1 MSWTCRNFLR
11 YDFVS
16 LLLSHLLPESNEN
29 SVCSFCFPCGC
40 HLFYWCWWWLSWIII
55 SLAGFKKSKSREV
68 DIDTKSQ
75 FLTSLE
81 LHSQLKKLSHMPAR
95 NYMELDH
102 GSHLN
107 DGPSSCL
114 LNRSPMK
121 WWISKSATY
130 SLLSLGLLS
139 FTYLKHNEATNF
151 QNYSYRSI
159 TDHRS
164 SSTTTWWSPWNSE
177 LLFPQFKSN
186 FPINQ
191 RLFS

>member
-16 LLLSHLLPESNEN
+16 LLLNRLFPKSNEN
-29 SVCSFCFPCGC
+29 SVCSFCFQYGC
-40 HLFYWCWWWLSWIII
+40 HLFCWCWCWWLSWIII

-68 DIDTKSQ
+68 DINTKSQ

-81 LHSQLKKLSHMPAR
+81 SHSQLKKLSHMLAR
-95 NYMELDH
+95 NYMELDY
-102 GSHLN
+102 GSHFN

-121 WWISKSATY
+121 RRISKTTIY

-139 FTYLKHNEATNF
+139 FTYLKHNKATNF

-159 TDHRS
+159 TDHRR
-164 SSTTTWWSPWNSE
+164 SSTTTWWSPCDDLHNWV
-177 LLFPQFKSN
+177 
-186 FPINQ
+186 
-191 RLFS
+191 